1 MALIQFP
8 GRLGDVREKTALAS
22 ICPSHWAAVLTSLER
37 LFPGASA
44 VLERVGAAAA
54 ESGHLSAAGNPTSR
68 RVVGAR
74 WDAQGLDFLSV
85 GTIFR
90 MSELPETGLPS
101 STRRDDG
108 CAHGGAGIV
117 LDRRASR
124 LWVLSVHVPLPLGDR
139 YDAAIA
145 TLLRRLAPDL
155 RRSFLISYGLGTTAQ
170 PDRATIESSWDELS
184 VGVVLLS
191 AGLRPLAANTVA
203 EEIVTTRRFFAPLG
217 CRGSLR
223 AAVNNDNDRLRLAAS
238 RIVYGESD
246 METVALQGVRC
257 TTALPIT
264 LRAVGRGTGSRQL
277 SALAKSAEE
286 TLVAI
291 IEDCQSCGGTNAHR
305 RQIDRPADAKD
316 RRRSAR

>member
-8 GRLGDVREKTALAS
+8 GQLGDVREKTALAS

-44 VLERVGAAAA
+44 VLERVGSGAAD
-54 ESGHLSAAGNPTSR
+54 SGQFTAAGNPTLR
-68 RVVGAR
+68 RIVGAR
-74 WDAQGLDFLSV
+74 WDAQGLDYLSV

-90 MSELPETGLPS
+90 MSELPETGLPTS
-101 STRRDDG
+101 RRQDDG
-108 CAHGGAGIV
+108 IAHGGAGIV
-117 LDRRASR
+117 LHRRASR
-124 LWVLSVHVPLPLGDR
+124 LWVLSVQVPLPLGDR

-155 RRSFLISYGLGTTAQ
+155 RRSFLISYGIGTTEQ

-191 AGLRPLAANTVA
+191 AGLRPLAVNTAA
-203 EEIVTTRRFFAPLG
+203 EELVTTRRFFAPLG

-246 METVALQGVRC
+246 VETVALKGVRC
-257 TTALPIT
+257 LAPLPVT
-264 LRAVGRGTGSRQL
+264 LRAVGRGAGRRRS
-277 SALAKSAEE
+277 SALAKSDEE

-291 IEDCQSCGGTNAHR
+291 IGACEPYGGTNAPR
-305 RQIDRPADAKD
+305 AAAANR
-316 RRRSAR
+316 

>member
-44 VLERVGAAAA
+44 VLERVGAGPAD
-54 ESGHLSAAGNPTSR
+54 SGTFSSAGAPALR
-68 RVVGAR
+68 RIVGAR
-74 WDAQGLDFLSV
+74 WDAQGLDYLSV

-101 STRRDDG
+101 SRQRDDG
-108 CAHGGAGIV
+108 IAHGGAGIV
-117 LDRRASR
+117 LHRRDSR
-124 LWVLSVHVPLPLGDR
+124 LWVLSVQVPLSLGDR

-155 RRSFLISYGLGTTAQ
+155 RRSFLISYGLGTSEQ

-191 AGLRPLAANTVA
+191 AGLRPLVVNTAA

-223 AAVNNDNDRLRLAAS
+223 AAVNNDNERLRLAAS
-238 RIVYGESD
+238 RIVYGESEV
-246 METVALQGVRC
+246 ETVDLKGVRC
-257 TTALPIT
+257 ADPLPVT
-264 LRAVGRGTGSRQL
+264 LRAVGRRTASRRFN
-277 SALAKSAEE
+277 ALARTDEE

-291 IEDCQSCGGTNAHR
+291 IGACEAYGGLRAPR
-305 RQIDRPADAKD
+305 A
-316 RRRSAR
+316 SAANR

>member
-8 GRLGDVREKTALAS
+8 GQLGDVREKTALAS
-22 ICPSHWAAVLTSLER
+22 VCPSHWAAVLTSLER

-44 VLERVGAAAA
+44 VLERVGTGAAD
-54 ESGHLSAAGNPTSR
+54 SGQLTAAGNSGLR
-68 RVVGAR
+68 RIIGAR

-90 MSELPETGLPS
+90 MRELPEAGLPS
-101 STRRDDG
+101 SRRREAESADDG
-108 CAHGGAGIV
+108 AGGGAGIV
-117 LDRRASR
+117 LDRRDSR
-124 LWVLSVHVPLPLGDR
+124 LWVLSVQVPLPLGER

-155 RRSFLISYGLGTTAQ
+155 RRSFLVSHRLGTTEQ

-191 AGLRPLAANTVA
+191 AGLRPLAVNMAA

-223 AAVNNDNDRLRLAAS
+223 AAVNNDNERLRLAAG

-246 METVALQGVRC
+246 VETVALKGVRC
-257 TTALPIT
+257 SAPLPVT
-264 LRAVGRGTGSRQL
+264 LRAVGCGTGRRRF
-277 SALAKSAEE
+277 SALAGTAEG

-291 IEDCQSCGGTNAHR
+291 IGACEANGDANAPR
-305 RQIDRPADAKD
+305 ATAANR
-316 RRRSAR
+316 

>member
-44 VLERVGAAAA
+44 VLECVGLGAA
-54 ESGHLSAAGNPTSR
+54 ESGIFSSAGNRSLR
-68 RVVGAR
+68 RIIGAR
-74 WDAQGLDFLSV
+74 WDAQGLDYLSV
-85 GTIFR
+85 GTTFR
-90 MSELPETGLPS
+90 MSELPETSLPS
-101 STRRDDG
+101 SRQRDDG
-108 CAHGGAGIV
+108 IAHGGAGIV
-117 LDRRASR
+117 LHRRDSR
-124 LWVLSVHVPLPLGDR
+124 LWVLSVQVPLSLGDR

-155 RRSFLISYGLGTTAQ
+155 RRSFLISYGLGTTEQ

-184 VGVVLLS
+184 VGVVWLS
-191 AGLRPLAANTVA
+191 AGLRPLAANIAA

-223 AAVNNDNDRLRLAAS
+223 AAVNNDNERLRLAAG

-246 METVALQGVRC
+246 VETIDLKGVRC
-257 TTALPIT
+257 TAPLPVT
-264 LRAVGRGTGSRQL
+264 LRTVGRRNGSGRFN
-277 SALAKSAEE
+277 ALAKTDEE

-291 IEDCQSCGGTNAHR
+291 IGACDPYGGTDAR
-305 RQIDRPADAKD
+305 RT
-316 RRRSAR
+316 SAANR